1 MKTNIRHNSLF
12 MIELI
17 ISIFFFIICASIC
30 VQAFVKAHILTQKTD
45 NMNQAYAICQN
56 LSSIFY
62 QNDYTH
68 SEDNIKTYFDL
79 TKQIYHEQDCTEQF
93 TSDSLHSF
101 IQLIDFMNP
110 EKTKSET
117 EPFLNEQNTQ
127 YLILLYDSDWNPC
140 TSLQN
145 ACYFTL
151 CEYTY
156 DNSFRYERIII
167 GKDFQNLYTA
177 CDTTLVS
184 SISMPDY
191 NPIIYSL
198 DLKVFYGGKV

>member
-1 MKTNIRHNSLF
+1 MKKNIRHNSLF

-30 VQAFVKAHILTQKTD
+30 VQAFVKAHILTQNTE

-56 LSSIFY
+56 LSSTFY

-68 SEDNIKTYFDL
+68 SEDDIKTYFDL
-79 TKQIYHEQDCTEQF
+79 TKQIYHEHDCTGQF
-93 TSDSLHSF
+93 TSDTLCSF
-101 IQLIDFMNP
+101 IQMIDSMNP
-110 EKTKSET
+110 EKTENAT
-117 EPFLNEQNTQ
+117 DPFLNEQNTQ
-127 YLILLYDSDWNPC
+127 YLILLHDSDWNPC
-140 TSLQN
+140 ISLQN

-167 GKDFQNLYTA
+167 GTDFQNLYTA
-177 CDTTLVS
+177 CDTTSVPS
-184 SISMPDY
+184 FITPDC
-191 NPIIYSL
+191 NPIIYTL